1 MNFDGQVAIVTGGA
15 GGFGEAIVTE
25 LFKSGAF
32 VYIFDYNIEG
42 AVKIAE
48 RLNPQKVF
56 PIQVDLTKVKEIEKA
71 VKAVV
76 EKSNK
81 IDILVNNAGISLGKP
96 ALDTDEDEWDRMMN
110 LNLKGAFFLTQL
122 VAKNMVGHGG
132 GKIVNVASVNA
143 LIAENNTA
151 VYSVSKAGLGHLTKN
166 LAREWARYGIRVNA
180 IAPSYART
188 ALTEKYLQDEQI
200 YQGIIKGIPAR
211 RLVTPEEVAEA
222 VLFLLSDKM
231 GIMTGAVLP
240 LDGAKST

>member
-15 GGFGEAIVTE
+15 GGFGEAIVAE
-25 LFKSGAF
+25 LFKKGAL

-56 PIQVDLTKVKEIEKA
+56 PIQVDLTKVNEVEKA
-71 VKAVV
+71 VNAVV
-76 EKSNK
+76 EKSKK
-81 IDILVNNAGISLGKP
+81 IDILVNNAGTSLGKP
-96 ALDTDEDEWDRMMN
+96 ALDTIEDEWDRMMN

-132 GKIVNVASVNA
+132 GRIVNVASVNA
-143 LIAENNTA
+143 LITENNTA
-151 VYSVSKAGLGHLTKN
+151 VYSVSKAGIAYLTKA

-188 ALTEKYLQDEQI
+188 PLTEKYLQDEKI
-200 YQGIIKGIPAR
+200 YQGILKGIPAR
-211 RLVTPEEVAEA
+211 RLVTPEEVAKA
-222 VLFLLSDKM
+222 VLFLLCDKM
-231 GIMTGAVLP
+231 EILTGAVVP

>member
-1 MNFDGQVAIVTGGA
+1 MDFNGQVAIVTGGA
-15 GGFGEAIVTE
+15 GGFGEAIVSE
-25 LFKSGAF
+25 LYKSGAF
-32 VYIFDYNIEG
+32 VYIFDYNIEE

-56 PIQVDLTKVKEIEKA
+56 TIQVDLSKVKEVEKA
-71 VKAVV
+71 VNAVV

-81 IDILVNNAGISLGKP
+81 IDILVNNAGTSLGKP
-96 ALDTDEDEWDRMMN
+96 ALDTIEDEWDRMMN
-110 LNLKGAFFLTQL
+110 LNLKGVFFLTQL
-122 VAKNMVGHGG
+122 AAKNMVKHGG

-143 LIAENNTA
+143 LITENNTA
-151 VYSVSKAGLGHLTKN
+151 VYSVSKAGVAYLTKA

-188 ALTEKYLQDEQI
+188 ALTEKIFQDEKI
-200 YQGIIKGIPAR
+200 YQGILKGIPAR
-211 RLVTPEEVAEA
+211 RLVMPEEVAEA

-231 GIMTGAVLP
+231 GIMTGAVVP